1 VLQSYKNIYVARGVE
16 VQKLLEVRK
25 VIEEKIAK
33 LQEELKFYTSLLE
46 VIDKAIGEKSFS
58 TAAQAARPE
67 AVEEVKGRS
76 GEVYATVEVYRDKLR
91 IKFKEP
97 VKVDGLFKRF
107 YLDKFLQKYREEDAR
122 EVRQGALRQEEA
134 LRYEL
139 EEQEGEATA
148 MTIYNYRTEERK
160 REILRVLRWTLE
172 KVYGG

>member
-1 VLQSYKNIYVARGVE
+1 VE

-58 TAAQAARPE
+58 TAAQAARQETERPE